1 MGAMSWAIFILGYIG
16 FIAGILDN
24 KKAPALLPFL

>member
-1 MGAMSWAIFILGYIG
+1 MSWGILFWVIG

-24 KKAPALLPFL
+24 KKAPVLLPFL